1 MKVVLDIETV
11 QAPKEEWARLVG
23 AELVREKDILNASD
37 AEQQDK
43 DYERSSFDGTFSRI
57 VCIGAIAFSD
67 DMAPQQAIAWYGVRE
82 KELLKQF
89 WDWIGKHRPN
99 LYITHNGL
107 GFDLPFIKKRS
118 IIHQVKPTVEINLA
132 KYRTEPVY
140 DTLAVWSNWETRGW
154 IRLDVLARAGGG
166 AQVRIGET
174 GGGDV
179 GCRIGEGDRRLLP
192 AGLLRDLHL
201 LLEDDV
207 QRAAAIRASAGEQR
221 PDRGRIGGSCR
232 RITLTCSGGFPV
244 AAPPTQVY
252 RLPLRQ
258 GPIRRHPPEL
268 PSSKPWDRLV

>member
-89 WDWIGKHRPN
+89 WDWIGKHRPS
-99 LYITHNGL
+99 LFITHNGL

-118 IIHQVKPTVEINLA
+118 IIHQIKPSLDVNLA
-132 KYRTEPVY
+132 KFRTEPVY
-140 DTLAVWSNWETRGW
+140 DTMAIWSNWDTRGW
-154 IRLDVLARAGGG
+154 VKLDVLARALNVETKSGSG
-166 AQVRIGET
+166 AQVAEMWGKGQGIELARYCLQDT
-174 GGGDV
+174 YV
-179 GCRIGEGDRRLLP
+179 TYACYCRMNFRQPLSSEVVLL
-192 AGLLRDLHL
+192 
-201 LLEDDV
+201 
-207 QRAAAIRASAGEQR
+207 Q
-221 PDRGRIGGSCR
+221 
-232 RITLTCSGGFPV
+232 
-244 AAPPTQVY
+244 
-252 RLPLRQ
+252 
-258 GPIRRHPPEL
+258 PEL
-268 PSSKPWDRLV
+268 LNVD